1 MNHTYVMQKQKG
13 ELYCNH
19 SKAFPLNLHTKFKE
33 SLSSL
38 APSKGP
44 KGYKKTHPSI
54 DTDERRQYVS
64 MK

>member
-38 APSKGP
+38 APSKGQ
-44 KGYKKTHPSI
+44 KGYKKHTH
-54 DTDERRQYVS
+54 Q
-64 MK
+64 